1 MLNFPFPL
9 TTQII
14 ATLFESPLFW
24 AFFWSQWKWN
34 MSYKKM
40 FWVFFKYFW
49 TVYYYTLF
57 LLYYNVS
64 SQKSYNIWHVI
75 LIILLKVSRV
85 LPDWLSS
92 PNVIASDLKQKT
104 TLVSEFKG
112 LDPDIHLNL
121 KENKIDYFFPGI
133 YLFFYC

>member
-1 MLNFPFPL
+1 MQLYLRAHSSELSSDHNENEICLN
-9 TTQII
+9 
-14 ATLFESPLFW
+14 W
-24 AFFWSQWKWN
+24 RCFF
-34 MSYKKM
+34 
-40 FWVFFKYFW
+40 FFKYFW
-49 TVYYYTLF
+49 TVN
-57 LLYYNVS
+57 YYNS
-64 SQKSYNIWHVI
+64 FFGAYYIIMFHHRNHTIEKYSLWHVI